1 MSNNTPKKTRKPYLK
16 QGIRETLAEMF
27 FVSKDTIDKRIKN
40 GDPDVIA
47 AAAKLTLEHQKK
59 EKRARIQAAAILGK
73 DLD

>member
-1 MSNNTPKKTRKPYLK
+1 MCDSTNKKRKPYLK
-16 QGIRETLAEMF
+16 HGFRETLAEMF
-27 FVSKDTIDKRIKN
+27 FVSPKTIDYRIKN

-47 AAAKLTLEHQKK
+47 AAAKLTLEHKKK